1 MKLSDIARVIR
12 SKNAGPFLF
21 TFDIIF
27 ADLETLER
35 VERTGSL
42 TREIVAGL
50 YGVTADEI
58 VDFAYY
64 PMARAVKFSIYRPL
78 PSGARFDT
86 DVYGA
91 QQHAPLLT
99 LPIALDR

>member
-12 SKNAGPFLF
+12 SKNAGPFMV

-27 ADLETLER
+27 EDVETLER
-35 VERTGSL
+35 VRETGSL
-42 TREIVAGL
+42 TSQDVARL
-50 YGVTADEI
+50 YGVSANEI

-64 PMARAVKFSIYRPL
+64 PMARAVKFSMYRPQ

-99 LPIALDR
+99 MPIALDR

>member
-27 ADLETLER
+27 GDLETLER
-35 VERTGSL
+35 VQATGSL
-42 TREIVAGL
+42 TRENVASL
-50 YGVTADEI
+50 YGVPADEI
-58 VDFAYY
+58 IDFAYY
-64 PMARAVKFSIYRPL
+64 PMARAVKFSMYRAL

-91 QQHAPLLT
+91 QQHAPLLS
-99 LPIALDR
+99 LPIAIER

>member
-1 MKLSDIARVIR
+1 MKLSDLARVIR
-12 SKNAGPFLF
+12 SKNAGPFMV

-27 ADLETLER
+27 EDAEMLER
-35 VERTGSL
+35 VRQTGSL
-42 TREIVAGL
+42 TSQTVASL
-50 YGVTADEI
+50 YGVSANEI

-64 PMARAVKFSIYRPL
+64 PIARAVKFSIYRPQ

-86 DVYGA
+86 DIYGA

>member
-1 MKLSDIARVIR
+1 MMLSEIARVIR
-12 SKNAGPFLF
+12 SKNAGPFLV

-27 ADLETLER
+27 ADEETLER
-35 VERTGSL
+35 VRLSETL
-42 TREIVAGL
+42 TSQTVAGL
-50 YGVTADEI
+50 YGVSANEI
-58 VDFAYY
+58 LDFAYY
-64 PMARAVKFSIYRPL
+64 PMARAVKFSMYRPL

-99 LPIALDR
+99 LPIELAA

>member
-1 MKLSDIARVIR
+1 MMLSEIARVIR
-12 SKNAGPFLF
+12 SKNAGPFLV

-27 ADLETLER
+27 ADAETLER
-35 VERTGSL
+35 VRASGTL
-42 TREIVAGL
+42 TSQTVASL
-50 YGVTADEI
+50 YGVSANE
-58 VDFAYY
+58 VLDFAYY
-64 PMARAVKFSIYRPL
+64 PMARAVKFSMYRPQ

-99 LPIALDR
+99 LPVSLAA

>member
-1 MKLSDIARVIR
+1 MLSEVARVIR
-12 SKNAGPFLF
+12 SKNAGPFLV

-27 ADLETLER
+27 PDEETLER
-35 VERTGSL
+35 VRCSDTL
-42 TREIVAGL
+42 TSQTVARL
-50 YGVTADEI
+50 YGVSANEI
-58 VDFAYY
+58 LDFAYY
-64 PMARAVKFSIYRPL
+64 PMARAVKFSMYRPQ

-99 LPIALDR
+99 LPISMAS

>member
-12 SKNAGPFLF
+12 SKNAGPFMV

-27 ADLETLER
+27 EDADTLER
-35 VERTGSL
+35 VRQTGSL
-42 TREIVAGL
+42 TSQTVASL
-50 YGVTADEI
+50 YGVSANEI

-64 PMARAVKFSIYRPL
+64 PIARAVKFSIYRPQ

-99 LPIALDR
+99 LPIALQQ

>member
-12 SKNAGPFLF
+12 SKNAGPFLV

-27 ADLETLER
+27 KDVEMLER
-35 VERTGSL
+35 VRATGSL
-42 TREIVAGL
+42 TREVVAAL
-50 YGVTADEI
+50 YGVSADEI
-58 VDFAYY
+58 VEFAYH
-64 PMARAVKFSIYRPL
+64 PMARAVKFSMYRL
-78 PSGARFDT
+78 QPSGARFDT

-99 LPIALDR
+99 VPIAL

>member
-1 MKLSDIARVIR
+1 MKLSDVARVIR
-12 SKNAGPFLF
+12 SKNAGPFMV
-21 TFDIIF
+21 TFDVIF
-27 ADLETLER
+27 EDVETLEKVR
-35 VERTGSL
+35 ATGSL
-42 TREIVAGL
+42 TGQTVACL
-50 YGVTADEI
+50 YGVSANEI

-64 PMARAVKFSIYRPL
+64 PVARAVKFSMYRPQ

-99 LPIALDR
+99 MPIALDR

>member
-12 SKNAGPFLF
+12 SKNAGPFLV

-27 ADLETLER
+27 EDVETLEKVR
-35 VERTGSL
+35 ATGSL
-42 TREIVAGL
+42 TSQDVARL
-50 YGVTADEI
+50 YGVSANEI
-58 VDFAYY
+58 LDFAYY
-64 PMARAVKFSIYRPL
+64 PMARAVKFSMYRPQ

-99 LPIALDR
+99 MPIALDR

>member
-1 MKLSDIARVIR
+1 MKLSDVARVIR
-12 SKNAGPFLF
+12 SKNAGPFMV
-21 TFDIIF
+21 TFDVIF
-27 ADLETLER
+27 EDVETLEKVR
-35 VERTGSL
+35 ATGSL
-42 TREIVAGL
+42 TGQTVARL
-50 YGVTADEI
+50 YGVSANEI

-64 PMARAVKFSIYRPL
+64 PVARAVKFSMYRPQ

-99 LPIALDR
+99 MPIALDR

>member
-1 MKLSDIARVIR
+1 MMLSEIARVIR
-12 SKNAGPFLF
+12 SKNAGPFVV

-27 ADLETLER
+27 ADAETLER
-35 VERTGSL
+35 VRRSGML
-42 TREIVAGL
+42 TDQTVAGL
-50 YGVTADEI
+50 YGVSANEI
-58 VDFAYY
+58 LDFAYY
-64 PMARAVKFSIYRPL
+64 PMARAVKFSMYRPQ

-99 LPIALDR
+99 LPVSLAT